1 MSLYELQKLVCD
13 VNRDPV
19 SREAFFKDDEGFSLN
34 YALSANERRAVL
46 ERNYGQL
53 YAAGVH
59 GLILRPFS
67 LLHKVSETEYL
78 DALRKACSL
87 RADPQTGEL
96 I

>member
-1 MSLYELQKLVCD
+1 MSLYELQKLVRD

-19 SREAFFKDDEGFSLN
+19 SREAFFHDDKGFSFN
-34 YALSANERRAVL
+34 YTLTDDERRALL
-46 ERNYGQL
+46 ERNYGEL

-67 LLHKVSETEYL
+67 LLHRVSEKEYL
-78 DALRKACSL
+78 DALRNACSL

-96 I
+96 T